1 MKKTLTIILLLIS
14 LQTFSQ
20 KKNDYLPINLNKE
33 YNFKW
38 LGKKTKVSFKDSIQI
53 SGKTY
58 FIYNKNNELNNIDE
72 LISISNYSVFFYS
85 DFHKKH
91 MLKFCFNSKIGEKV
105 GFGRII
111 SRNKTFKTPKGKIY
125 INLIVVEL
133 EFGNSK
139 SYEYYKKGIGLT
151 I

>member
-53 SGKTY
+53 SGKNL
-58 FIYNKNNELNNIDE
+58 FSLQQ
-72 LISISNYSVFFYS
+72 
-85 DFHKKH
+85 KK
-91 MLKFCFNSKIGEKV
+91 
-105 GFGRII
+105 RI
-111 SRNKTFKTPKGKIY
+111 K
-125 INLIVVEL
+125 
-133 EFGNSK
+133 
-139 SYEYYKKGIGLT
+139 
-151 I
+151 